1 MERNVVAFFFF
12 CILYTTKVGG
22 MAGDYPTW
30 MNTVNHRISNCKLW
44 FVAKKRPHCSGLGIN
59 IHAAS
64 RFHASWVTCTLYY
77 LHIFIPVNLFHSSLS
92 FMCPQRCP
100 TEYLLAVS

>member
-1 MERNVVAFFFF
+1 MERNVIAYYFF
-12 CILYTTKVGG
+12 CIMYTTKVGG
-22 MAGDYPTW
+22 MAGDYSTW

-44 FVAKKRPHCSGLGIN
+44 FVAKKRQHCSGLGFN

-64 RFHASWVTCTLYY
+64 RFHASWV
-77 LHIFIPVNLFHSSLS
+77 ILS

-100 TEYLLAVS
+100 PEYLLAVS